1 MFELF
6 YKYLIL
12 NNKASLPGIGS
23 FLVEQIPASMDFEN
37 KKIIPPS
44 QKISLT
50 NLVNEHEV
58 ASFQNFLNQELSV
71 SNDESLS
78 KINAF
83 TQNIQSQITSN
94 GSLELPNIGKLIKNI
109 NGGFSL
115 NTNNNSE
122 TKQVLSDI
130 WINKSQAANTNFMD
144 VYSDTMPTIIRRENF
159 VENNSVFINKE
170 SEDYWWVW
178 AIVLAIMGLGAL
190 LYYYI

>member
-12 NNKASLPGIGS
+12 NNQASLPGIGS

-37 KKIIPPS
+37 KKLIPPS
-44 QKISLT
+44 QKISLNNT
-50 NLVNEHEV
+50 ENVEEV
-58 ASFQNFLNQELSV
+58 LSFQSFLNQELNIDNNQSWQK
-71 SNDESLS
+71 LT
-78 KINAF
+78 AF
-83 TQNIQSQITSN
+83 TENIQTQILSN
-94 GSLELPNIGKLIKNI
+94 GSLELPNIGKLAKNI
-109 NGGFSL
+109 NGGFTL
-115 NTNNNSE
+115 NTSNSADN
-122 TKQVLSDI
+122 KQALTDL

-144 VYSDTMPTIIRRENF
+144 VYSDTMPTIIRRDNF
-159 VENNSVFINKE
+159 VENNNVFINKE

>member
-115 NTNNNSE
+115 NTNNNNE

>member
-23 FLVEQIPASMDFEN
+23 FLVEQIPASMDFEH
-37 KKIIPPS
+37 KKLIPPS
-44 QKISLT
+44 QKISL
-50 NLVNEHEV
+50 NNNVNEQEV
-58 ASFQNFLNQELSV
+58 LSFQNFLTQELAV
-71 SNDESLS
+71 NNDESLQ
-78 KINAF
+78 KLNTF
-83 TQNIQSQITSN
+83 TQTIQHQITSN
-94 GSLELPNIGKLIKNI
+94 GSLELPNIGKLVKNI

-115 NTNNNSE
+115 NTNISTEN
-122 TKQVLSDI
+122 KQILSDL

-159 VENNSVFINKE
+159 VENNAVFINKE
-170 SEDYWWVW
+170 TEDYWWVW